1 MDTTSYIGLCMPPVL
16 ALILF
21 LYLLLRNNKKFGF
34 LLIKSYLAGAISSIF
49 MIGSLY
55 LAKFAGLSTFN
66 SLFDVLVYAFVFLGF
81 ASELGKFLVLR
92 FYVLSKP
99 EVDTPIHSM
108 AFSVM
113 ISLGFTTVAVL
124 LFALDLFDV
133 SPAYPKN
140 MYLLLAAP
148 SNIIFAVVM
157 GFFVGMSKFI
167 ESKFS
172 YQIFGLLA
180 ASFFNGL
187 FKFCLITHDYK
198 LLNIF
203 AFGSALVVMVLI
215 ISPQKRDAYNNF
227 S

>member
-1 MDTTSYIGLCMPPVL
+1 MDTTSYIALCIPFVS
-16 ALILF
+16 ALLF
-21 LYLLLRNNKKFGF
+21 FGYLLLRNNKRFGI
-34 LLIKSYLAGAISSIF
+34 LLIKSYFAGAIASIF
-49 MIGSLY
+49 LIASLY
-55 LAKFAGLSTFN
+55 IAKFFGLASYN
-66 SLFDVLVYAFVFLGF
+66 SLFDVLLYVFVFLGF
-81 ASELGKFLVLR
+81 GSELGKFLVFR
-92 FYVLSKP
+92 FYILSKP

-124 LFALDLFDV
+124 LFVFNLFDA

-157 GFFVGMSKFI
+157 GFFVGVSKFI
-167 ESKFS
+167 ESKFT
-172 YQIFGLLA
+172 YALFGLLA

-215 ISPQKRDAYNNF
+215 IKAVNYRS
-227 S
+227 

>member
-1 MDTTSYIGLCMPPVL
+1 MDTTSYIALCIPFVI
-16 ALILF
+16 ALLF
-21 LYLLLRNNKKFGF
+21 FGYLLLRNNKRFGI
-34 LLIKSYLAGAISSIF
+34 LLIKSYFAGAIASIF
-49 MIGSLY
+49 LIASLY
-55 LAKFAGLSTFN
+55 LAKLSGLAAYN
-66 SLFDVLVYAFVFLGF
+66 SLFDVLVYAFLFLGF
-81 ASELGKFLVLR
+81 GSELGKFLVFR

-124 LFALDLFDV
+124 LFVLDLFDS

-167 ESKFS
+167 ESKFT
-172 YQIFGLLA
+172 YALFGLLA

-215 ISPQKRDAYNNF
+215 IKAVNYRS
-227 S
+227 

>member
-1 MDTTSYIGLCMPPVL
+1 MPPVL

-49 MIGSLY
+49 MITSLY
-55 LAKFAGLSTFN
+55 LAKFSGFSAFN

-81 ASELGKFLVLR
+81 ATELGKFLVLR
-92 FYVLSKP
+92 FYVLPKA

-124 LFALDLFDV
+124 LFALDLFDGN
-133 SPAYPKN
+133 PAYPKN

-157 GFFVGMSKFI
+157 GFFVGMSKFND
-167 ESKFS
+167 SKFT
-172 YQIFGLLA
+172 YALFGLLA

-215 ISPQKRDAYNNF
+215 IKAVNF
-227 S
+227 RS

>member
-1 MDTTSYIGLCMPPVL
+1 MDTISYIGLCMPPVL
-16 ALILF
+16 AIILF
-21 LYLLLRNNKKFGF
+21 LYLLLRNNKRFGF
-34 LLIKSYLAGAISSIF
+34 LLMKSYLAGAIASIF
-49 MIGSLY
+49 MVGSLY
-55 LAKFAGLSTFN
+55 IAKYSGLAIFT

-81 ASELGKFLVLR
+81 ASELGKFLVFR

-124 LFALDLFDV
+124 LFVFNLLDT

-167 ESKFS
+167 ESKFT
-172 YQIFGLLA
+172 YALFGLLA

-215 ISPQKRDAYNNF
+215 IKAINYRF
-227 S
+227 

>member
-1 MDTTSYIGLCMPPVL
+1 MDITSYIALCIPFVS
-16 ALILF
+16 ALLF
-21 LYLLLRNNKKFGF
+21 FGYLLLRNNKRFGI
-34 LLIKSYLAGAISSIF
+34 LLIKSYFAGAISSIF
-49 MIGSLY
+49 LIASLY
-55 LAKFAGLSTFN
+55 LAKFSGLAAYN
-66 SLFDVLVYAFVFLGF
+66 SLFDVLVYAFIFLGF
-81 ASELGKFLVLR
+81 GSELGKFLVFR

-124 LFALDLFDV
+124 LFVSDLFDA

-167 ESKFS
+167 ESKFT
-172 YQIFGLLA
+172 YALFGLLA

-215 ISPQKRDAYNNF
+215 IKAINYRS
-227 S
+227 